1 LTVAVSGQGT
11 TLADQACDPRQRR
24 RCPAIN
30 GDQTMPEFDE
40 EATMCEAVQP
50 EASLEM
56 VGIDSKV
63 FHRKEC

>member
-1 LTVAVSGQGT
+1 
-11 TLADQACDPRQRR
+11 
-24 RCPAIN
+24 
-30 GDQTMPEFDE
+30 MPEFDE

-56 VGIDSKV
+56 VSIDSKF